1 MSKKSIQLGD
11 EIEDVTAK
19 ATGIAI
25 GRVEYLD
32 GSKAWLMQPAYSDDG
47 TRIPVIEV
55 QDAYANRIGDG
66 VYVQPKKEMG
76 FHARE
81 VERNGSQSKNRKA

>member
-11 EIEDVTAK
+11 EIQDVTAK

-25 GRVEYLD
+25 GHVEYLD
-32 GSKAWLMQPAYSDDG
+32 GSKAWLMQPAYSEDG

-55 QDAYANRIGDG
+55 QDAYAQRVGDG

-81 VERNGSQSKNRKA
+81 VEGNGSQKASRRA

>member
-1 MSKKSIQLGD
+1 MPVQEIKLGD

-19 ATGIAI
+19 VVGVAI

-32 GSKAWLMQPAYSDDG
+32 GSKAWLMQPPYSTDG
-47 TRIPVIEV
+47 NRIPVVEV
-55 QDAYANRIGDG
+55 QDAYVRRVGEG
-66 VYVQPKKEMG
+66 VHIDPKPALG

-81 VERNGSQSKNRKA
+81 PR